1 MKKKRRSRAKV
12 QRLRFFGPDGKPYE
26 RHPKTEDNI
35 AELLPL
41 PHAQRA
47 EQAPFA
53 LTETLV
59 YLIRRADSKSGPY
72 YDALCAEISKRL
84 VGQAEYYTR
93 ELPEPKA
100 SDIVMKVQSDFERIL
115 FAEHG
120 SARTDFLEVAF
131 ALAVKK
137 RTLQLV
143 NLYLSSPWTQQS
155 KAAAD
160 DEESDR
166 ELQGIPEKGPG
177 PEGALLDKEEQ
188 ALGMEMCKTALGA
201 IQNPLLR
208 EAARLYWI
216 DGWPVVSKIRGEDDL
231 VGYLRKSEAQIRR
244 GLKQAMQEMR
254 AALGVGVTQ

>member
-41 PHAQRA
+41 PHAERA
-47 EQAPFA
+47 AKAPFA
-53 LTETLV
+53 LNETLV

-72 YDALCAEISKRL
+72 YDVWCDEISKRL
-84 VGQAEYYTR
+84 VGLAEYYTR
-93 ELPEPKA
+93 ELPEPTA

-115 FAEHG
+115 FAERA

-143 NLYLSSPWTQQS
+143 NLYVSSPWTQQS

-160 DEESDR
+160 DEETER

-177 PEGALLDKEEQ
+177 ARRAPCSIRRSRLWARR
-188 ALGMEMCKTALGA
+188 C
-201 IQNPLLR
+201 
-208 EAARLYWI
+208 ARLHSA
-216 DGWPVVSKIRGEDDL
+216 PSRIRCSAKPQGSTGCYYMATMTGE
-231 VGYLRKSEAQIRR
+231 
-244 GLKQAMQEMR
+244 R
-254 AALGVGVTQ
+254 ALAHAKATSTIVADFLGDFA

>member
-1 MKKKRRSRAKV
+1 MDA
-12 QRLRFFGPDGKPYE
+12 
-26 RHPKTEDNI
+26 
-35 AELLPL
+35 
-41 PHAQRA
+41 
-47 EQAPFA
+47 
-53 LTETLV
+53 
-59 YLIRRADSKSGPY
+59 AD
-72 YDALCAEISKRL
+72 
-84 VGQAEYYTR
+84 
-93 ELPEPKA
+93 
-100 SDIVMKVQSDFERIL
+100 
-115 FAEHG
+115 
-120 SARTDFLEVAF
+120 
-131 ALAVKK
+131 
-137 RTLQLV
+137 
-143 NLYLSSPWTQQS
+143 